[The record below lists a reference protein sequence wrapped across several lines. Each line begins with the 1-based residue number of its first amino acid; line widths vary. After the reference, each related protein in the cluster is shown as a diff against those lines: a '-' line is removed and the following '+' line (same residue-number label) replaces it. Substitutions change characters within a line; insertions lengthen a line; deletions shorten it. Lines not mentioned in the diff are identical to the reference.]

1 MESGANGLQKQRTT
15 KKTMATE
22 FTMPMLGEVME
33 EGHIVAW
40 RKQEGDPVRKGEILM
55 EVETDKAIME
65 VESTVSGVLKKILVP
80 KGQTVPVNTPLALI
94 E

>member
-1 MESGANGLQKQRTT
+1 MP
-15 KKTMATE
+15 TE

-40 RKQEGDPVRKGEILM
+40 RKREGDTVEQGEILL
-55 EVETDKAIME
+55 EVETEKAVME
-65 VESTVSGVLKKILVP
+65 VESTVSGLIKKILVRE
-80 KGQTVPVNTPLALI
+80 GETVPVHTPLALI